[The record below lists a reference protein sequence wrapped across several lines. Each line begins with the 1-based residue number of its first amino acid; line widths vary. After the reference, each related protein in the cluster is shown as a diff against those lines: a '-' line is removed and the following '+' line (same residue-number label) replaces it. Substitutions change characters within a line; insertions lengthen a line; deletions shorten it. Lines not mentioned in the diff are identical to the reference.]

1 LCAVFDLRT
10 KSLANNNR
18 EIHRLVLVDTPI
30 SHYFNACLRNDNLDE
45 SCIEFIRN
53 SAYKVYLEDFIGT
66 CIRLQDGSK
75 RVSALLELLYF
86 EADRRVLNIA
96 VASLGTEMSAS
107 DKISLFPKYGHLFP
121 NVHMELATC
130 TTIDKIQAVLR
141 TSASLCGYL
150 ARLSTVDNAVFDK
163 VLYEEEQKL
172 CESIF
177 TSDSGYAIF
186 MAYTKLYEQE
196 LRNILWVAECLV
208 QHQKGRIHE
217 GLVYAGCD

>member
-45 SCIEFIRN
+45 SRIEFIRN

-141 TSASLCGYL
+141 TSASLCGYV

-163 VLYEEEQKL
+163 VRCIVVCLIHSSWL
-172 CESIF
+172 VG
-177 TSDSGYAIF
+177 SGTLRRR
-186 MAYTKLYEQE
+186 TK
-196 LRNILWVAECLV
+196 IM
-208 QHQKGRIHE
+208 
-217 GLVYAGCD
+217 